1 MTKPW
6 IYPLTA
12 FEMSRRPQPE
22 AKYDG
27 WYRRYRRIAVSN
39 SVFACRKRCCHYLE
53 NDLAEWLALWADK
66 NQVSKSRILND
77 LLTQYRETEDPIP
90 SETLNI

>member
-12 FEMSRRPQPE
+12 FELSRRPQPE

-39 SVFACRKRCCHYLE
+39 SVFTRRKRVCHYLE
-53 NDLAEWLALWADK
+53 QDLASWLALWADRM
-66 NQVSKSRILND
+66 QVSQSRVIND
-77 LLTQYRETEDPIP
+77 LVKEYRQREDP
-90 SETLNI
+90 E